1 MSPASCG
8 HNASPPGRC
17 SLLCS
22 LQIWLGCLSEG
33 LTRRRGRRFCY
44 NHTRDEARRAPKQL
58 RHAQP
63 LYLCTVSS
71 VKNVHIL
78 QLGRI
83 YSFFTAFSAP
93 WLFFF
98 LLFCSFFFVNTHKV
112 HSLFLNCLWCSE
124 SSQTGQQLPAVTAP
138 RRPRSAASL
147 PPPASPRGGSAPSRG
162 GAGLTLEALPEE
174 LLSPGA
180 PSSEY
185 FAPTT
190 PSSRGFSPGEAQNS
204 GVKPKQSTRALKP
217 SPSTKLLPLFCSQKA
232 IILIGSP
239 LAIPPAHASPS
250 FGGKDCSVG
259 EAWGGSP
266 GGSLKSWLQK

>member
-1 MSPASCG
+1 MA
-8 HNASPPGRC
+8 
-17 SLLCS
+17 
-22 LQIWLGCLSEG
+22 
-33 LTRRRGRRFCY
+33 
-44 NHTRDEARRAPKQL
+44 
-58 RHAQP
+58 
-63 LYLCTVSS
+63 
-71 VKNVHIL
+71 
-78 QLGRI
+78 
-83 YSFFTAFSAP
+83 
-93 WLFFF
+93 LFFCCCF
-98 LLFCSFFFVNTHKV
+98 VVFFFVNTHKV

-162 GAGLTLEALPEE
+162 GAGLALEALPEE

-239 LAIPPAHASPS
+239 LTIRPAHASPS
-250 FGGKDCSVG
+250 FGGKDRSVG